1 VHALFRKIDLKLR
14 AFPFITCKFLQS
26 ILAISC
32 SDSTLLRTEAAEAFQ
47 KWRGRGAL
55 AKRGTFVYDQNQ
67 TILCR
72 SRAERKYL
80 KIWSLYNVGNG
91 LSDFGVFTTSK
102 KLVYFLSSKRG
113 QLIQTQKKDTFFTFK
128 KVGGAHAPIPPPRF
142 RGPYLRT
149 RIVREFPGTG
159 GFHPLAKTRHS
170 RACSI

>member
-128 KVGGAHAPIPPPRF
+128 KVGGAHAPIPPPPVPRPLLENSYSQRVSGYWRF
-142 RGPYLRT
+142 SSLS
-149 RIVREFPGTG
+149 
-159 GFHPLAKTRHS
+159 KN
-170 RACSI
+170 